1 MSPGVFEHLDT
12 DRKQHVLIISQ
23 LNLDLRSCL
32 SRRIEAYK
40 TTLTSQI
47 MNLLH
52 HNHHMNNS
60 TELGQF

>member
-1 MSPGVFEHLDT
+1 MSPGDFEHLDT
-12 DRKQHVLIISQ
+12 DRKQHASIISQ
-23 LNLDLRSCL
+23 LNLSLRSCL

-40 TTLTSQI
+40 TTLKIQI

-52 HNHHMNNS
+52 HNMHMNNS